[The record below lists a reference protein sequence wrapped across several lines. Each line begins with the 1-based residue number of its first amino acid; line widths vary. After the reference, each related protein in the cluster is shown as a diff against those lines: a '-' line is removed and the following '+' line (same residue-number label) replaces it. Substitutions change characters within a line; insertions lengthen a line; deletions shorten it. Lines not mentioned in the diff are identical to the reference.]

1 MISFVKALSA
11 LQTEEE
17 RQQFLGLL
25 CSPTELRNI
34 ESRFLSFQLLMDGR
48 THRVARDEAGVSIA
62 TITRASRLLQTSTT
76 DILTKVRERCASN
89 V

>member
-1 MISFVKALSA
+1 VKALSA

-17 RQQFLGLL
+17 RQQFLDLL

-34 ESRFLSFQLLMDGR
+34 DSRWQTFQLLMDGR
-48 THRVARDEAGVSIA
+48 THRVARDEAKVSIA
-62 TITRASRLLQTSTT
+62 TVTRANRLLQTSTT
-76 DILTKVRERCASN
+76 DILTKVRERCVSN